1 MFLSCYRIDSIR
13 YFERHSPEQR
23 ADGQAELCQN
33 AANGRGISVVTPI
46 DSPQLLQFG
55 VFEVDRGARELRK
68 QGIRIRLQ
76 EQPFQVLVLL
86 LQRAGEVVT
95 RKELREKLWPSSVYV
110 DFDHGLNNAIT
121 RLREALGDSAAA
133 PHFVET
139 LPRLGYRF
147 IYPLRIPA
155 GSAGVLPAAASLP
168 HPEAATVVANDTE
181 QAIDVPPRGA
191 SRWTRRRQ
199 IIAGSTMAVVAVLV
213 LGLWLTGRV
222 TDAPTADAALPEAP
236 SVAVLPFVNMS
247 PNPENEYFTDGLSE
261 ELANK
266 LAGIRGLKVAAQTSA
281 FHFKGKHEPA
291 AVIAEALNVNHLL
304 EGSVRQSG
312 TRMRVTAQLVDA
324 ASGYHLWSE
333 SFDREFTDVFR
344 IQEEIAIAV
353 ADTLQVKLVAA
364 DNQRLHKHGTR
375 DAEAYRLYLIAR
387 AQISWVFDAPDW
399 AAVKQSLEAAIARDP
414 NFAAAHAFLAHY
426 YYNRVTDV
434 ESDARLGRAAA
445 ERAVALDPELSDAL
459 GARAI
464 YAEWRYRYQGDFD
477 AYRQAS
483 RDFRRA
489 LELDPSNAQASFHYA
504 RAAFWNEPDLALSLY
519 EQTLQIDPTRY
530 SAEGQ
535 GAILLSRRGQHDE
548 ARRRIQVLYERN
560 PGQKFHNAINI
571 AALAYYLGQLDEA
584 VFFLRETMPRG
595 LSELPIHL
603 WALDM
608 SLGDKEAANAALELG
623 NSGLAGVLAEAARH
637 CMEERYPE
645 AFDSLERRR
654 DEFPSSR
661 LLDVPTARLALI
673 VNQPAHAAAILESRL
688 PDLATGVEPVNAR
701 TALPA
706 LDLVASWTGSGKE
719 AEADELLD
727 RIAVFL
733 DGSEAPQWPMFIYLR
748 ARAHALAGEFA
759 LAQQTLDRAY
769 AAGFRNSWAVDVLP
783 RPFLYIDPIHV
794 DPAFDELRTN
804 PRYQEWLAGIEAD
817 NARQLERLRA
827 RSLLRNAGAAGA
839 R

>member
-1 MFLSCYRIDSIR
+1 MVASTDS
-13 YFERHSPEQR
+13 S
-23 ADGQAELCQN
+23 
-33 AANGRGISVVTPI
+33 
-46 DSPQLLQFG
+46 QLFQFG
-55 VFEVDRGARELRK
+55 VFEVDRRARELRK

-76 EQPFQVLVLL
+76 EQPFQLLVLL
-86 LQRAGEVVT
+86 LERAGEVVT
-95 RKELREKLWPSSVYV
+95 RNELREKLWPSSVFV
-110 DFDHGLNNAIT
+110 DFDHGLNNAIA

-133 PHFVET
+133 PHFIET
-139 LPRLGYRF
+139 LPRVGYRF
-147 IYPLRIPA
+147 IYPLRISAAPA
-155 GSAGVLPAAASLP
+155 DAALEPRA
-168 HPEAATVVANDTE
+168 EAVVENATGQPVEVS
-181 QAIDVPPRGA
+181 PRRGF
-191 SRWTRRRQ
+191 RWTRSQR
-199 IIAGSTMAVVAVLV
+199 IIAGSAMAVAAAFLV
-213 LGLWLTGRV
+213 GLWLTGRV
-222 TDAPTADAALPEAP
+222 ADAPTAGAALPEVP

-266 LAGIRGLKVAAQTSA
+266 LAGIRGLKVAAQTST

-291 AVIAEALNVNHLL
+291 AVIAQALNVNHLL

-312 TRMRVTAQLVDA
+312 ARIRITAQLIDA

-333 SFDREFTDVFR
+333 TFDRELTDIFR
-344 IQEEIAIAV
+344 IQEEIAVAV
-353 ADTLQVKLVAA
+353 AKVLQVKLVAT
-364 DNQRLHKHGTR
+364 DNQHLRKHGTR

-387 AQISWVFDAPDW
+387 AHISWVFGAPDW
-399 AAVKQSLEAAIARDP
+399 VAVKQSLEAAIARDP
-414 NFAAAHAFLAHY
+414 DFAAAHAFLAHY

-434 ESDARLGRAAA
+434 ESDTRLGRAAA
-445 ERAVALDPELSDAL
+445 ERAVALDPELSEAL

-464 YAEWRYRYQGDFD
+464 YAESRYRYQGDFN
-477 AYRQAS
+477 AYRQAG

-489 LELDPSNAQASFHYA
+489 LELDPSNAQVSFHYA
-504 RAAFWNEPDLALSLY
+504 RAAFWNEPDLALGLY

-535 GAILLSRRGQHDE
+535 AAMLLSRRGQHDE
-548 ARRRIQVLYERN
+548 ARRRIQALYKRN

-603 WALDM
+603 WAFEM
-608 SLGDKEAANAALELG
+608 SLGDKDAANAALELG

-654 DEFPSSR
+654 GEFPSSR
-661 LLDVPTARLALI
+661 LLDVPSARLALI

-688 PDLATGVEPVNAR
+688 PDLVTGVEPVNAR
-701 TALPA
+701 IVLPA
-706 LDLVASWTGSGKE
+706 LDLVASWTRSGKE

-727 RIAVFL
+727 RISVFL

-748 ARAHALAGEFA
+748 ARAHALAGESA

-794 DPAFDELRTN
+794 DPAFDTLRTN

-817 NARQLERLRA
+817 NARLLERLRA
-827 RSLLRNAGAAGA
+827 RNSLQRNAGEAGDA
-839 R
+839 G